1 MPKGNDTTSTTL
13 WICGE
18 ASSKHPKHS
27 HTWVH
32 GIVAYLLGLLC
43 SVGLGIYVVDHQW
56 IANTPETVSPQHDV
70 LGYGLFVYQL
80 AMVVCRAYV
89 KGPEEL
95 YNQLW
100 ACNAGMALATTGI
113 LSHKPIFVG
122 AAIGVVA
129 IDQMLWYFDCLFK
142 LTTGSF
148 KIGVA
153 KYLEW
158 PETPMVQKIFSWHHL
173 WFLPVCIYYLRN
185 TGNGTMPNGSLYLA
199 MIGVFSMGLI
209 SRILTPRDLNINMC
223 FECWQDVHVSL
234 FHLCDNKAAFIY
246 LPWLVILFNIL
257 MIIPWQLMLF
267 LVRVRV

>member
-1 MPKGNDTTSTTL
+1 MASILN
-13 WICGE
+13 WIQADE
-18 ASSKHPKHS
+18 KKASSKHANSYTHAIFS
-27 HTWVH
+27 IFF
-32 GIVAYLLGLLC
+32 GLLG
-43 SVGLGIYVVDHQW
+43 SVGLGYLAAKHNIVNNNGIEVDTETMKGYEYIGYFFASYHVVM
-56 IANTPETVSPQHDV
+56 II
-70 LGYGLFVYQL
+70 
-80 AMVVCRAYV
+80 CRTSV

-100 ACNAGMALATTGI
+100 ACNTGMALATVGI
-113 LSHKPIFVG
+113 FLHRRVLVG
-122 AAIGVVA
+122 AAVAVVS
-129 IDQMLWYFDCLFK
+129 IDQCLWYIDCIFK
-142 LTTGSF
+142 LTTGKF
-148 KIGVA
+148 KVGVA
-153 KYLEW
+153 KYLDW
-158 PETPMVQKIFSWHHL
+158 PETPFVQKLFSWHHL